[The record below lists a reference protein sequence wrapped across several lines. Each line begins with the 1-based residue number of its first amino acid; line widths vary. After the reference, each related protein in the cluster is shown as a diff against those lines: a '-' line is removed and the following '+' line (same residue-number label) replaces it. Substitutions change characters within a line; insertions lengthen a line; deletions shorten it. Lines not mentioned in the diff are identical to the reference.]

1 MNDIVI
7 CGIGLI
13 GGSIAKGL
21 SKDNFNVYAIDSNL
35 DSKNIASRNKHVHE
49 AMQSVEEAKKL
60 EDAIFIFATPP
71 KTTLE
76 ILKKNE

>member
-1 MNDIVI
+1 MYMS
-7 CGIGLI
+7 LI
-13 GGSIAKGL
+13 QILTPK
-21 SKDNFNVYAIDSNL
+21 KNAI
-35 DSKNIASRNKHVHE
+35 RNKHAHE
-49 AMQSVEEAKKL
+49 AMHSVEEVKKL